1 MEINIRKATP
11 RDYQKLLILFEEV
24 DKLHREQHPHVFKK
38 PQKPSRSRDF
48 LFKQEDAVIFV
59 AETEKKEPVGLI
71 HIFIKTSKPIP
82 ILVKRRYALIDTLV
96 VSKKHRRLGIGKKL
110 ADQADE
116 WIKSQGI
123 KQVELSVYQF
133 NRPAIN
139 FYRKRGYKVTSYKM
153 EENLN

>member
-1 MEINIRKATP
+1 MKISTRKAIP
-11 RDYQKLLILFEEV
+11 RDYQKLLSLFEEV

-38 PQKPSRSRDF
+38 PQKPSRGRDF

-59 AETEKKEPVGLI
+59 AETENKEPVGLI

-82 ILVKRRYALIDTLV
+82 ILVKRKYAVIDTLIIAET
-96 VSKKHRRLGIGKKL
+96 RRRQGIGKKL
-110 ADQADE
+110 TDQANR

-123 KQVELSVYQF
+123 KQIELSVYQF

-139 FYRKRGYKVTSYKM
+139 FYKKRDYRVTSYKM
-153 EENLN
+153 EKNLN